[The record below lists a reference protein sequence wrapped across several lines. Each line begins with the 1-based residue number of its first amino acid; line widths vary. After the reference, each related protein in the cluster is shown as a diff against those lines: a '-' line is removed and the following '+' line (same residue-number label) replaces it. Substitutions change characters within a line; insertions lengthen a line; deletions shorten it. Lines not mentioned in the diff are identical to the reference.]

1 MIIGRFAPSP
11 TGPLHFG
18 SLVAALGSYLFA
30 RSAAGRWLLRID
42 DLDRP
47 RVIPG
52 ALDDILR
59 TLELLGFEWDG
70 EPVWQSRRGE
80 AYREALA
87 LLEASGAV
95 YPCGCSRAEIAR
107 IASAPHGSGDELAYP
122 GSCRRGLA
130 AGREPRSLR
139 IMVPAEEICFNDG
152 ICGPYRQNLAAV
164 CGDFVVRRADGL
176 FAYHLAT
183 VVDDAAAGVNQ
194 VVRGADLLFST
205 PRQIYLQRL
214 LGFSQPDYF
223 HLPLVTAADGAKLS
237 KRDSAVSLAAG
248 RNLLREGGKLLLGAL
263 RFLGQSTDDLPAAAA
278 AQEILAAAVK
288 NFIPASIPSA
298 SAPFPPQE
306 ICSENIDNQ

>member
-18 SLVAALGSYLFA
+18 SLVAAVGSYLFA
-30 RSAAGRWLLRID
+30 RSAGGRWLLRID

-59 TLELLGFEWDG
+59 TLEMLGFEWDG
-70 EPVWQSRRGE
+70 EPVRQSRRSE
-80 AYREALA
+80 AYQEALTR
-87 LLEASGAV
+87 LEASGVV
-95 YPCGCSRAEIAR
+95 YPCGCSRGEIAR

-122 GSCRRGLA
+122 GTCRSGLP
-130 AGREPRSLR
+130 AGREPRALR
-139 IMVPAEEICFNDG
+139 VRVPAEEISFRDAV
-152 ICGPYRQNLAAV
+152 CGTYRQSLAAV

-183 VVDDAAAGVNQ
+183 VVDDAAVGVNQ

-214 LGFSQPDYF
+214 LGFRQPDYC
-223 HLPLVTAADGAKLS
+223 HLPLVTAPDGAKLS

-248 RNLLREGGKLLLGAL
+248 RNLLTEGGALLLGAL
-263 RFLGQSTDDLPAAAA
+263 QFLGQPTVGILSAATAR
-278 AQEILAAAVK
+278 EILAAAVQD
-288 NFIPASIPSA
+288 FVPERIPSG
-298 SAPFPPQE
+298 SAFFPLLE
-306 ICSENIDNQ
+306 R